1 MPSLAI
7 YCLITLSFGT
17 VLEYSVTEP
26 AFQSFSS
33 SFASSSVL
41 PVASGGVFAFAV
53 PLACDEVAVCE
64 PEVILLVGGFFLL
77 GAECGLLLFVEGVV
91 VARGLRLGELL
102 DRLSGACA
110 VHEILPQGVAVQLR
124 VRGYAA
130 GRIADPEEVV

>member
-64 PEVILLVGGFFLL
+64 PEVIAVGVCFSEDFSSSAPSAAFCFSLKALL
-77 GAECGLLLFVEGVV
+77 
-91 VARGLRLGELL
+91 
-102 DRLSGACA
+102 
-110 VHEILPQGVAVQLR
+110 
-124 VRGYAA
+124 
-130 GRIADPEEVV
+130 